1 MAITACTSVN
11 EYKIYSGD
19 TPTIH
24 PYINSY
30 EYSESAS
37 GTTIIPSVQCRS
49 VRIGGAGLNS

>member
-1 MAITACTSVN
+1 MAITACTEST
-11 EYKIYSGD
+11 EYKMYTGD

-24 PYINSY
+24 PIMNSY

-37 GTTIIPSVQCRS
+37 GFTIVESIQCRS